1 MKATIVDLRYRMKDV
16 ISALKRNEKVYILYH
31 GKETW
36 KVRRFSDYFEVADE
50 VFYRFIPEFE
60 YLLTDLSG
68 YSNEDIK
75 QKVFKKVSLEIALLV
90 MKNIFKEK
98 VLEKM
103 AYAVIGRI
111 FIPSAGAY
119 PDAKRDRFHVGH
131 RFGRYP

>member
-1 MKATIVDLRYRMKDV
+1 MTIKEHFSDIVYTCFCKDKDIRIALLFEHKSYCVTCPYLQLLKYLLKIWEANSKQAERLIPV
-16 ISALKRNEKVYILYH
+16 IPLILYH

-75 QKVFKKVSLEIALLV
+75 QKVFKKVFLEIALLV
-90 MKNIFKEK
+90 MK
-98 VLEKM
+98 L
-103 AYAVIGRI
+103 
-111 FIPSAGAY
+111 S
-119 PDAKRDRFHVGH
+119 
-131 RFGRYP
+131 